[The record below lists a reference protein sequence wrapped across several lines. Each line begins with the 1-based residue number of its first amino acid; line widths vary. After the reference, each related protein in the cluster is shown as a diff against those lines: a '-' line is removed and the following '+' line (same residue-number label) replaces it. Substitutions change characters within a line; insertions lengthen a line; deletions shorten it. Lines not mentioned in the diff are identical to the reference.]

1 MGKQIVGEKKE
12 IKKVGE
18 KKKRW
23 GQILNM
29 FQKSEN
35 LKFSNM
41 VTLKYGCV
49 QNMIAFKYGC
59 VQIWLRSNMA
69 APNVEHRTLEEWHST
84 LFSSCRRTRTNG
96 RQESS

>member
-1 MGKQIVGEKKE
+1 MGKEKKKGEVGKQIVGEKKE

-35 LKFSNM
+35 LKFSKICSHSNM
-41 VTLKYGCV
+41 V
-49 QNMIAFKYGC
+49 AFK
-59 VQIWLRSNMA
+59 I
-69 APNVEHRTLEEWHST
+69 
-84 LFSSCRRTRTNG
+84 
-96 RQESS
+96 